1 MCIVIDINALAMVFN
16 ESSLR
21 HKEFVFVKT
30 WIENGLG
37 FVVYGGTKY
46 KSELAAAFKYMRL
59 LRQMRDAGQ
68 AISIC
73 DNAVDEI
80 ESEVLRLTGDTDC
93 DDQHVIALLAA
104 ARCSLL
110 CSVDTRSF
118 VFVKDRNLYPKGIP
132 KVKIYS
138 SKRNRALLKRSL
150 PALLLNVE

>member
-1 MCIVIDINALAMVFN
+1 MCIVIDINALSMVFN
-16 ESSLR
+16 ESNLQ

-30 WIENGLG
+30 WIEKGLG
-37 FVVYGGTKY
+37 FIVYGGTKY
-46 KSELAAAFKYMRL
+46 KSELAATFKYMRL

-73 DNAVDEI
+73 DSAVDKI
-80 ESEVLRLTGDTDC
+80 EGEVIKLTDDTDC

-118 VFVKDRNLYPKGIP
+118 VFVKDRNLYPKGTP
-132 KVKIYS
+132 KVKIYT
-138 SKRNRALLKRSL
+138 SKRNHALLKRAD
-150 PALLLNVE
+150 PALLMNVE